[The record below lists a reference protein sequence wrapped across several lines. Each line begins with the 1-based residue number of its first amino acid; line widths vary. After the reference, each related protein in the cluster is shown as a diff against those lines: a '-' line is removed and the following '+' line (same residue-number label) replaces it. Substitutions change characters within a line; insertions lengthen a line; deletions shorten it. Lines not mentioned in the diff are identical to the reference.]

1 MQPIHWLYA
10 VLWLLAVPA
19 AAGMALAWHTS
30 KKNSICFALVCGYA
44 GLFALAQ
51 VLIVPGIFLKA
62 SLTTVM
68 RIYRVAALI
77 AAAAGLVL
85 NFRGIK
91 EMLLGMVKKKP
102 RVKASEELLFF
113 AAMLLV
119 AVQMLVVGI
128 LSHQDADDS
137 FYVATASTSVYTDS
151 IFVYNPY
158 TGAKYHGKLPSR
170 YVLSPFPV
178 YEAIL
183 VKLVGV
189 DVPCFVYTVFP
200 VFLILLAYLVYWLWA
215 EQLFDGDKKQCALFL
230 IFASAALIF
239 SNYSIYTSGTF
250 LMLRIWQGKAILAG
264 ILLPAIAY
272 LCVRLMA
279 KDEKGGGWPALFCM
293 QTAAC
298 LVSSMG
304 ILLSALMTGIYMFM
318 CGVCAWK
325 WKHVGKALLCCLPNL
340 VFAVLYLLIR

>member
-10 VLWLLAVPA
+10 ILWLLAVPT
-19 AAGMALAWHTS
+19 AAGMALSWHTN
-30 KKNSICFALVCGYA
+30 KRKSICFALVCGYA
-44 GLFALAQ
+44 GLFAMAQ
-51 VLIVPGIFLKA
+51 ILIVPGIFLKA
-62 SLTTVM
+62 SLSTVT
-68 RIYRVAALI
+68 RIYQVAALVF
-77 AAAAGLVL
+77 AAAGLVL
-85 NFRGIK
+85 NFRGLK
-91 EMLLGMVKKKP
+91 GMFLDMLRKKM
-102 RVKASEELLFF
+102 RVKVSEELLFF

-119 AVQMLVVGI
+119 VIQMLVVGI

-158 TGAKYHGKLPSR
+158 TGGRYREFPSR

-183 VKLVGV
+183 SQLVGV
-189 DVPCFVYTVFP
+189 DVPVFAYTVFP

-215 EQLFDGDKKQCALFL
+215 DQLFGGDKKQCALFL
-230 IFASAALIF
+230 IFTGAVLIF

-250 LMLRIWQGKAILAG
+250 LMLRIWQGKAVLAG
-264 ILLPAIAY
+264 ILLPAVAY
-272 LCVRLMA
+272 LCTRLMA

-293 QTAAC
+293 QLASC

-304 ILLSALMTGIYMFM
+304 IILSALMVGIYAFV

-325 WKHVGKALLCCLPNL
+325 WKHVGKALICCLPNL
-340 VFAVLYLLIR
+340 IFAVIYLFIR